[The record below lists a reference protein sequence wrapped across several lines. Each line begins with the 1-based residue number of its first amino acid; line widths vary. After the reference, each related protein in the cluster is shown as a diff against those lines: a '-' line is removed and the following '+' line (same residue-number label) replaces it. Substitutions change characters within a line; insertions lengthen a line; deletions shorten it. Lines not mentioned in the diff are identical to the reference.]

1 MTPGLRIV
9 GRQKNKID
17 DSKSYDDDDDDDG
30 AIF

>member
-17 DSKSYDDDDDDDG
+17 KSYDDDDDDDDDG